1 MLTLPLDIFMVPND
15 PPDED
20 QDSARD
26 ARLNELRTR
35 FLSTLSARVG
45 MILLQARAVRV
56 GAWPGP
62 DSETLQN
69 EVHGLAGSAGLF
81 GQDRIGDAAS
91 AIERVLSGFSK
102 RRTVTAVDLAV
113 LRDAALKLDAAYVE
127 ANPES

>member
-1 MLTLPLDIFMVPND
+1 MLPLSLDIFMIPSD
-15 PPDED
+15 PPDDD
-20 QDSARD
+20 QDRARE

-35 FLSTLSARVG
+35 FLSTLSTRVG
-45 MILLQARAVRV
+45 MILLQVRAVRV

-81 GQDRIGDAAS
+81 GQDRIGDAAA

-102 RRTVTAVDLAV
+102 RRTVTAVDLAQ
-113 LRDAALKLDAAYVE
+113 LREAARKLDAAYVE
-127 ANPES
+127 ANPAS